1 MILRSDGITVFI
13 DKNNQQI
20 ELIYSKIIITSLIGG
35 YYLENKVVC
44 LVPKERF
51 ITTGVRIPEQL
62 SFIFSDTRDED
73 EIIELCKNASFLFCS
88 SGTSYISESTVEK
101 LNSIRMIQVDGVGYE
116 KIDVRACANNSIP
129 VANNANVNAL
139 TVAEA
144 ALGMI
149 ITLQRRYLVADSYIK
164 ARKYQVIHERFVKEG
179 LNELSGRR
187 VGLIGLGAI
196 GIELAKLLIRLEAD
210 VYYNDIFW
218 RTPEFEAE
226 IGLKRMTREE
236 IFTECDIISLH
247 VPLTESTRHLID
259 EKALSMM
266 KKTAILINT
275 ARGEVID
282 QVALVNALESGHLYG
297 VAIDTIHPEPPMDD
311 HPLLNLS
318 EEAKERI
325 MFTPHIAGVTL
336 EAFRRMLL
344 NGIENIIRAIKGE
357 EILNVVNGIS
367 KPRDYKV

>member
-1 MILRSDGITVFI
+1 
-13 DKNNQQI
+13 
-20 ELIYSKIIITSLIGG
+20 
-35 YYLENKVVC
+35 
-44 LVPKERF
+44 
-51 ITTGVRIPEQL
+51 
-62 SFIFSDTRDED
+62 
-73 EIIELCKNASFLFCS
+73 
-88 SGTSYISESTVEK
+88 
-101 LNSIRMIQVDGVGYE
+101 MIQVDGVGYE

-275 ARGEVID
+275 ARE
-282 QVALVNALESGHLYG
+282 NRSSHFKCRESYLYG